1 MLSVMTTLDD
11 VDSDV
16 TEKND
21 FIVVDS
27 AQQVRDRPVVWSLD
41 LSIHEEF
48 CIVK

>member
-27 AQQVRDRPVVWSLD
+27 AQQVRDRPVVWSL